1 MLGLV
6 VPSLYQLFILKI
18 LFTFLG
24 YDRTLI
30 RSSTVLSL
38 VLKLVFPVYVLK
50 LQKFSFEGFDT

>member
-6 VPSLYQLFILKI
+6 VPSLYELFILKI

-24 YDRTLI
+24 YDRTLM

-38 VLKLVFPVYVLK
+38 VPQLVFPVYVLK